1 MVVIHKRL
9 GITNINTKP
18 EFGQNRGG
26 MNKNFKS
33 HENETFTKSF
43 SNHKTKAKIS
53 FFIGL

>member
-1 MVVIHKRL
+1 MVVIHIRL

-18 EFGQNRGG
+18 VFGQNRDG

-43 SNHKTKAKIS
+43 PNHKTKA
-53 FFIGL
+53 